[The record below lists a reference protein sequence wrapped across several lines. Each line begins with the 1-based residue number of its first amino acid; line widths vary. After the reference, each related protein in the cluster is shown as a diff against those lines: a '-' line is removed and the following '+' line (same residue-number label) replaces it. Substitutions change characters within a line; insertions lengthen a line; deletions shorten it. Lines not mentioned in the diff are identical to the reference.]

1 MHTIETLANNK
12 TPVAKHQKSIH
23 IPPSRVT
30 ASTTC
35 PTYLVLVNRS
45 KKFAALTRTGS
56 VV

>member
-12 TPVAKHQKSIH
+12 TSVAKHQKSIH

-30 ASTTC
+30 TSTTC